1 MNSTVVTTKTAPMPQ
16 SAADASGLRD
26 LFAAHAVAALI
37 VAPKQPGVPK
47 LEGDKLAQQSYEI
60 ADAMMRARGG

>member
-1 MNSTVVTTKTAPMPQ
+1 MNAIAPGTKSVAMPQ

-26 LFAAHAVAALI
+26 LFAAHVVAALI

-47 LEGDKLAQQSYEI
+47 LEGDKLAVQSYEI
-60 ADAMMRARGG
+60 ADAMMRARG